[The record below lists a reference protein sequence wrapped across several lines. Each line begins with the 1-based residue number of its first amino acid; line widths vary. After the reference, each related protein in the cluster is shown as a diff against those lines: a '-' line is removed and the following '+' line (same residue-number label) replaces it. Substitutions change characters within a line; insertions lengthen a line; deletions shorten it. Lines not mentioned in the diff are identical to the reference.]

1 MFFTFSHYKKKEQ
14 YIKNLSVLNEIVI
27 LWSEKIK
34 NMKIVD
40 TKGLSC
46 PRPLI
51 MLKEALL
58 EIEPGDQIQVIT
70 DNETSLK
77 NLITYLKDQGA
88 NPTVDTDGNVHTITS
103 LRPDAAISE
112 SNPAAYCTTVVA
124 ISDYVVCLKSTL
136 MGNGDPDLGKL
147 LMETF
152 VENLKLQ
159 DHLPSHVVLYN
170 EGVKLAMK
178 ESPVCSSLCELEE
191 LGCRIMLCGTC
202 IDHFSIQYEIGVG
215 MISNMVS
222 ITETLVQTGH
232 VVTP

>member
-1 MFFTFSHYKKKEQ
+1 
-14 YIKNLSVLNEIVI
+14 
-27 LWSEKIK
+27 
-34 NMKIVD
+34 MKTVD
-40 TKGLSC
+40 SKGLNC

-58 EIEPGDQIQVIT
+58 ELEPGDQLQIIT

-77 NLITYLKDQGA
+77 NLISYLKDQGA
-88 NPTVDTDGNVHTITS
+88 DPEVTTSGEVHTITTS
-103 LRPDAAISE
+103 RPDTPIGE
-112 SNPAAYCTTVVA
+112 SNPASYCTTEVVN
-124 ISDYVVCLKSTL
+124 SDYVVCLKGTL
-136 MGNGDPDLGKL
+136 MGEGDADLGKV

-159 DHLPSHVVLYN
+159 PHLPTHVVLYN
-170 EGVKLAMK
+170 EGVKLAMT
-178 ESPVCSSLCELEE
+178 ESPVCSSLSELEE

-202 IDHFSIQYEIGVG
+202 IDHYGLQYEIGVG

>member
-1 MFFTFSHYKKKEQ
+1 
-14 YIKNLSVLNEIVI
+14 
-27 LWSEKIK
+27 
-34 NMKIVD
+34 MKIID
-40 TKGLSC
+40 TKGHTC

-58 EIEPGDQIQVIT
+58 ETEVGARVQVIT

-77 NLITYLKDQGA
+77 NLLAYLNDQGA
-88 NPTVDTDGNVHTITS
+88 SPDVETKGKVHTITT
-103 LRPDAAISE
+103 LRPASSVAE
-112 SNPAAYCTTVVA
+112 SDPAAYCSTESV
-124 ISDYVVCLKSTL
+124 SNDYVVCLKSKL
-136 MGNGDPDLGKL
+136 MGEGDPDLGKL

-159 DHLPSHVVLYN
+159 DHLPTHVVMYN
-170 EGVKLAMK
+170 SGVKLAMK
-178 ESPVCSSLCELEE
+178 ESPVCSSLSDLEE

-202 IDHFSIQYEIGVG
+202 IDHYGLEYEIGVG

-232 VVTP
+232 VLTP

>member
-1 MFFTFSHYKKKEQ
+1 
-14 YIKNLSVLNEIVI
+14 
-27 LWSEKIK
+27 
-34 NMKIVD
+34 MKIVD
-40 TKGLSC
+40 TKGLTC

-58 EIEPGDQIQVIT
+58 EVEAGTQLQVIT

-77 NLITYLKDQGA
+77 NLLSYLNDQGA
-88 NPTVDTDGNVHTITS
+88 YPDVETKGTVHTITTV
-103 LRPDAAISE
+103 RPDSAIGE
-112 SNPAAYCTTVVA
+112 SDAEAYCTTGIVNG
-124 ISDYVVCLKSTL
+124 DYVVCLKSNL
-136 MGNGDPDLGKL
+136 MGEGDPDLGKL

-159 DHLPSHVVLYN
+159 DHLPTHVVMYN
-170 EGVKLAMK
+170 AGVKLAMK
-178 ESPVCSSLCELEE
+178 ESPVCSSLSELEE

-202 IDHFSIQYEIGVG
+202 IDHYGLQYEIGVG

-222 ITETLVQTGH
+222 ITEILAQTGH

>member
-1 MFFTFSHYKKKEQ
+1 VLL
-14 YIKNLSVLNEIVI
+14 KNRHNETI
-27 LWSEKIK
+27 
-34 NMKIVD
+34 MKIID
-40 TKGLSC
+40 TKGLTC

-58 EIEPGDQIQVIT
+58 EIEPGDQLQIIT

-77 NLITYLKDQGA
+77 NLISYLKDQGA
-88 NPTVDTDGNVHTITS
+88 DPEVDRAGKVFTITT
-103 LRPDAAISE
+103 LRPETPIGE
-112 SNPAAYCTTVVA
+112 SNPAAYCSTETGN
-124 ISDYVVCLKSTL
+124 SDYVVCLKSSL
-136 MGNGDPDLGKL
+136 MGTGDPDLGKL

-159 DHLPSHVVLYN
+159 DHLPTHVVIYN

-202 IDHFSIQYEIGVG
+202 IDHYGLQYEIGVG

-222 ITETLVQTGH
+222 ISETLVATGH